1 MKTTLRKGVLSR
13 NVPVRYYDFSL
24 ECPMKVRSTKLSYIL
39 KALFE
44 VTWASCMHAKVLP
57 GSVLSFCE
65 PNHTV
70 QMVLADLCDISYIY
84 DNYIWSKLF
93 ILARIKKAKIVYFQI
108 LKLQNNKITKS
119 TELIIKSG
127 HFPILSK
134 NLCLI

>member
-1 MKTTLRKGVLSR
+1 MVKQAQRAKRVAEGHQ
-13 NVPVRYYDFSL
+13 L
-24 ECPMKVRSTKLSYIL
+24 EIGAQRAPRFLVC
-39 KALFE
+39 
-44 VTWASCMHAKVLP
+44 
-57 GSVLSFCE
+57 
-65 PNHTV
+65 
-70 QMVLADLCDISYIY
+70 
-84 DNYIWSKLF
+84 DNYVWSKLF